1 MRRVLTTPNYPN
13 LKRLESNTKIGG
25 INTSFLWDNRDN
37 SFTPTKGIMSGLEFG
52 RFSTALGGDTNYWN
66 ISSRT
71 YFYHP
76 VIKDK
81 LFSGFRLK
89 VESKWG
95 DTPFFVLP
103 FIDLRGIPA
112 MRYQN
117 NNAIT
122 FETEWRWNFYKR
134 WSAIGFIGAGEAIE
148 DYSDLGSSI
157 KSSLG
162 AGFRYLLAEDYG
174 LHAGIDVAKGPEI
187 WAFNLTIGSNWVR

>member
-1 MRRVLTTPNYPN
+1 
-13 LKRLESNTKIGG
+13 
-25 INTSFLWDNRDN
+25 
-37 SFTPTKGIMSGLEFG
+37 
-52 RFSTALGGDTNYWN
+52 
-66 ISSRT
+66 
-71 YFYHP
+71 
-76 VIKDK
+76 
-81 LFSGFRLK
+81 
-89 VESKWG
+89 
-95 DTPFFVLP
+95 
-103 FIDLRGIPA
+103 

-122 FETEWRWNFYKR
+122 LETEWRWNFYKR